1 MRGLI
6 IKDLLFLKSSWKNL
20 IVIFI
25 GSLMLSI
32 ALGNYLLSIIV
43 LPIMLLTSG
52 ISTFQTDEFYN
63 TESYTLSYPLTRKQ
77 IVLSKFIFTLVMLLI
92 STYIGLMIYTLI
104 YFIINPGYNGLNTS
118 MIKELLMLEAASLI
132 VDAIFYPIIYK
143 YGCEK
148 SRFVLMSIVMVLI
161 GVFALLSIYIN
172 VFDNVINFESI
183 ILFIENYGLQ
193 VLSVV
198 VVILVFISYWLS
210 NLFYKHKDF

>member
-77 IVLSKFIFTLVMLLI
+77 IVLSKFIFTLVMLII
-92 STYIGLMIYTLI
+92 STYIGLIIYTLI

>member
-1 MRGLI
+1 M
-6 IKDLLFLKSSWKNL
+6 

-77 IVLSKFIFTLVMLLI
+77 IVLSKFLFTLVMLLI

-118 MIKELLMLEAASLI
+118 MIKELIMLEAASLI

-198 VVILVFISYWLS
+198 VVILVFVSYWLS
-210 NLFYKHKDF
+210 NLFYKHKDY

>member
-77 IVLSKFIFTLVMLLI
+77 IVLSKFIFTLVMLII
-92 STYIGLMIYTLI
+92 STYIGLIIYTLI

-193 VLSVV
+193 VLSVT

>member
-6 IKDLLFLKSSWKNL
+6 IKDLLFLKSSWKNM

-77 IVLSKFIFTLVMLLI
+77 IVLSKFLFTLVMLLI

-118 MIKELLMLEAASLI
+118 MIKELIMLEAASLI

-198 VVILVFISYWLS
+198 VIILVFVSYWLS
-210 NLFYKHKDF
+210 NLFYKHKDY

>member
-77 IVLSKFIFTLVMLLI
+77 IVLSKFIFTLVMLII
-92 STYIGLMIYTLI
+92 STYIGLIIYTLI

-193 VLSVV
+193 VLSVI

>member
-77 IVLSKFIFTLVMLLI
+77 IVLSKFIFTLVMLLL

>member
-183 ILFIENYGLQ
+183 ILFIENDGLQ
-193 VLSVV
+193 VLSVA

>member
-77 IVLSKFIFTLVMLLI
+77 IVLSKFIFTLVMLII
-92 STYIGLMIYTLI
+92 STYIGLIIYTLI

-118 MIKELLMLEAASLI
+118 MIKELLML
-132 VDAIFYPIIYK
+132 
-143 YGCEK
+143 
-148 SRFVLMSIVMVLI
+148 
-161 GVFALLSIYIN
+161 
-172 VFDNVINFESI
+172 
-183 ILFIENYGLQ
+183 
-193 VLSVV
+193 
-198 VVILVFISYWLS
+198 
-210 NLFYKHKDF
+210 

>member
-77 IVLSKFIFTLVMLLI
+77 IVLSKFIFTLVMLII
-92 STYIGLMIYTLI
+92 STYIGLIIYTLI

-193 VLSVV
+193 VLSVA